1 MEVPLEGEGGWAGK
15 AEKFL
20 EKRYM
25 GVSIVSGTDESSVGC
40 VARNGFEVL

>member
-1 MEVPLEGEGGWAGK
+1 MEVPLEDEGGWAGK
-15 AEKFL
+15 AE

-25 GVSIVSGTDESSVGC
+25 GVSIVSGTDESSLGC